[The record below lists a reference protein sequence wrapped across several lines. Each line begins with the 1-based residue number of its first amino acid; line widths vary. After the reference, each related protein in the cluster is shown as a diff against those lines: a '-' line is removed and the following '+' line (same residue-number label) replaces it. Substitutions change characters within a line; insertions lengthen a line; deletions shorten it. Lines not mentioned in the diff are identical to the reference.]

1 MKLRFRK
8 PQQNKTNNP
17 INKFKPIDGLMITDG
32 EKYWFIRGEKRMK
45 CFSLRSFESWGLES
59 ILLTPSAINAIKPGG
74 ILGFRDG
81 SLIKDI
87 VSGKIYLVSS
97 SKVRLIT
104 DPTILDILGRDRVIE
119 VSPEEIDI
127 HTKGEILDANII
139 S

>member
-1 MKLRFRK
+1 MLFKKKIDTIVIK
-8 PQQNKTNNP
+8 PLNK
-17 INKFKPIDGLMITDG
+17 IKPIDGLMITDG
-32 EKYWFIRGEKRMK
+32 ENYWFIKGGKRMK
-45 CFSLRSFESWGLES
+45 CFSRRSFESWGLEP

-104 DPTILDILGRDRVIE
+104 EPTILDILGRDRIIE

-127 HTKGEILDANII
+127 HTKGEVLDASIT

>member
-1 MKLRFRK
+1 
-8 PQQNKTNNP
+8 
-17 INKFKPIDGLMITDG
+17 MITDG
-32 EKYWFIRGEKRMK
+32 EKYWFIRGGKRMK
-45 CFSLRSFESWGLES
+45 CFSLRSFESWGLEP

-104 DPTILDILGRDRVIE
+104 DPTILDILGRDRIIE

-127 HTKGEILDANII
+127 HTKGEVLDASIT

>member
-8 PQQNKTNNP
+8 PPQNQTNKP
-17 INKFKPIDGLMITDG
+17 VNKIKPIDGLMITDG
-32 EKYWFIRGEKRMK
+32 EKYWFIRGGKRMK
-45 CFSLRSFESWGLES
+45 CFSLRSFESWGLEP
-59 ILLTPSAINAIKPGG
+59 ILLTPSAINAIKQGG

-104 DPTILDILGRDRVIE
+104 EPTILDILGRDRIIE

-127 HTKGEILDANII
+127 HTKGDVLDANIT

>member
-1 MKLRFRK
+1 MLFKKKAVQVKTSSK
-8 PQQNKTNNP
+8 PLNK
-17 INKFKPIDGLMITDG
+17 IKPIDGLMITDG
-32 EKYWFIRGEKRMK
+32 EKYWFIRGGKRMK
-45 CFSLRSFESWGLES
+45 CFSLRSFESWALEP
-59 ILLTPSAINAIKPGG
+59 ILLTPAAINAIKPGG

-104 DPTILDILGRDRVIE
+104 EPTILDILGRDRIIE

-127 HTKGEILDANII
+127 HTKGEVLDANIT